1 MIRTLA
7 LAATL
12 AALAGPGFAQSD
24 TAIEAFSDW
33 SVFNPSDPRECYIVS
48 PPTKTEARRGGQV
61 VSVNRG
67 EIRLF
72 VTIRPSEGVNKE
84 ISYTGGYPFKP
95 GSTVEVSISGNKFTL
110 MSGSGDSDEWAWPAS
125 PERDAEL
132 IVAMRRGA
140 SAQIIGESA
149 RGTQTIDDFSLLG
162 FTAALQKA
170 EALCQ

>member
-12 AALAGPGFAQSD
+12 MALSVPAYAQSD
-24 TAIEAFSDW
+24 TAVEAFSDW

-48 PPTKTEARRGGQV
+48 PPTSSVAQRDGQT

-84 ISYTGGYPFKP
+84 ISFTGGYPFRDGSTISVEISGQSYNLSP
-95 GSTVEVSISGNKFTL
+95 GSGESQS
-110 MSGSGDSDEWAWPAS
+110 WAWPPS

-132 IVAMRRGA
+132 VAAMRRGA
-140 SAQIIGESA
+140 TAKITGISS
-149 RGTQTIDDFSLLG
+149 RGTTTVDDFSLLG
-162 FTAALQKA
+162 FTAALEKA
-170 EALCQ
+170 EELCQ